1 MILLVREMYKKVNK
15 TLQITIGKPIPWQ
28 TFDKSKSHYEWAQE
42 LRNHVYSLK
51 DNKNIDF

>member
-1 MILLVREMYKKVNK
+1 MYKKVNK